1 MTLEASVLR
10 DNSVRRVPE
19 GYEVD
24 VYLAWYRSL
33 SLSCIEDV
41 EVKLNG
47 AQGGRER
54 LRVIRDGHSYTLD
67 ELVKL
72 TDKEWFVQDPITVR
86 VSSDTPP
93 ETGERAEVEV
103 NLVTRIPYIII
114 GPEVALTQKANV
126 KREVVVQ

>member
-10 DNSVRRVPE
+10 DTSVRRVPE

-41 EVKLNG
+41 EVSLNG
-47 AQGGRER
+47 VQGGRED
-54 LRVIRDGHSYTLD
+54 LRVIRDGRAYTMG
-67 ELVKL
+67 ELADL
-72 TDKEWFVQDPITVR
+72 TDEEWFVQDPITVR
-86 VSSDTPP
+86 VPSDAPP
-93 ETGERAEVEV
+93 EAGECAEVEV
-103 NLVTRIPYIII
+103 RLVTRIPYIII